1 MASRSI
7 KPSASL
13 LLPFNTFV
21 AYVKPLTLR
30 NGPHMMRAMT
40 TTITRATAD
49 SVARA
54 HALDALKVIHDVM
67 ADPKLKAADRLR
79 AAEMMLDR
87 GYGKPTAAVIQVPAG
102 RALSARL
109 AAMSDD
115 ALLALMQKT
124 EGEGTPQ
131 TGGPTGDPGP
141 AAVPTAGTFR
151 PGQLALGYAHDIV
164 DAEYTEIAEGEGTN
178 SSQDPNSDA
187 QEETNPWD

>member
-1 MASRSI
+1 
-7 KPSASL
+7 
-13 LLPFNTFV
+13 
-21 AYVKPLTLR
+21 
-30 NGPHMMRAMT
+30 MMRAMT
-40 TTITRATAD
+40 PTITRSTAD

-54 HALDALKVIHDVM
+54 HGLDALAVIHEVM
-67 ADPKLKAADRLR
+67 VDKAAKANDRLR

-124 EGEGTPQ
+124 EGEGTPE
-131 TGGPTGDPGP
+131 GEGPRDSAGP
-141 AAVPTAGTFR
+141 AAVPTAETF
-151 PGQLALGYAHDIV
+151 PHGQLALGYAHDIV

-178 SSQDPNSDA
+178 SSQDPNSEE

>member
-1 MASRSI
+1 
-7 KPSASL
+7 
-13 LLPFNTFV
+13 
-21 AYVKPLTLR
+21 
-30 NGPHMMRAMT
+30 MMRAMT

-124 EGEGTPQ
+124 EGEGTPE
-131 TGGPTGDPGP
+131 GEGPRDSAGP
-141 AAVPTAGTFR
+141 AAVPTAETF
-151 PGQLALGYAHDIV
+151 PYGQSGHGQLALGYAHDIV